1 MYLKIHKPF
10 SIINILPALQYVICP
25 SFFRKNLASLSE
37 RRGYRPIR
45 GEWLKNE
52 YLDAFLPIPLLLQPV
67 AVFVA
72 RKPWFHQMFPSQI
85 VNHPTAASE

>member
-1 MYLKIHKPF
+1 MCLKLHKTF
-10 SIINILPALQYVICP
+10 SIINILPVPQYVICP

-37 RRGYRPIR
+37 RRGCRPIR

-52 YLDAFLPIPLLLQPV
+52 YLDAFLPIPLLLQLV
-67 AVFVA
+67 VVFVA
-72 RKPWFHQMFPSQI
+72 HKPWFRQMFPSQI